1 MRRRSEAQKENVG
14 RGEGKGARNG
24 FDLCGTQ
31 PTPAAPNQ
39 NTNNVQ
45 NGDIEFIEIK
55 FYVIIY
61 IKRSLKTSNQVIMS

>member
-1 MRRRSEAQKENVG
+1 MRSEAQKENVG

-45 NGDIEFIEIK
+45 NGDI
-55 FYVIIY
+55 
-61 IKRSLKTSNQVIMS
+61 